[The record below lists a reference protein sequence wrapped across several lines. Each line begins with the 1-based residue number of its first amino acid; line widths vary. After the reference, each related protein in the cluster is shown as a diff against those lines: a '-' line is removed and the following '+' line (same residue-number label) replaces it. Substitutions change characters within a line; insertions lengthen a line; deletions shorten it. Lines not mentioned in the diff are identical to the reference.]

1 MGAAMITPEFARM
14 MARYNSWQNGQMAAA
29 MAQLDETALRAARG
43 AFFGSILRTA
53 SHVLWGDTIWMSRF
67 QGVEP
72 PAVSIAQSPEMF
84 GEFEGWQQARLAMDA
99 RIEAWAG
106 RLEQGDIDAD
116 LTWYSGLS
124 KAEMRKPMSV
134 LVVHLF
140 NHQTHHRGQISAM
153 LTAAGQAQGPTDL
166 PWMPS

>member
-14 MARYNSWQNGQMAAA
+14 MARYNSWQNGQMAGA
-29 MAQLDETALRAARG
+29 MAQLDEAALKAARG

-53 SHVLWGDTIWMSRF
+53 SHLLWGDTIWMSRF
-67 QGVEP
+67 EGAEP
-72 PAVSIAQSPEMF
+72 PAVDIAQSPEMF

-106 RLEQGDIDAD
+106 RLVQGDIDRD
-116 LTWYSGLS
+116 LIWYSGLS

-153 LTAAGQAQGPTDL
+153 LTAAGQKQGPSDL
-166 PWMPS
+166 PWMPN